1 MCYHRYFKAVCLTG
15 VILFAAVS
23 AWADTDLQAESREL
37 SERSSLLA
45 KQLSELP
52 SDHSPESL
60 QVRKT
65 DSLTS
70 MLVDFV
76 SEQESSDQ
84 SVNNASE
91 VQVITKEAATAS
103 SAMEQKVLAVLQMDD
118 FTTGLGNWESPDGI
132 DNQSPAPIAEP
143 VAGDPQE
150 MEFID
155 EEEDDSDDDGEGPLP
170 PAPRVQT
177 SEEVKEANVSL
188 ISQRRTLEEGDGI
201 ELGAEVVASPEMG
214 SGATT
219 MFSKDG
225 SDPSQA
231 PSRAPKAG
239 NMSDLVNLDFR
250 NTDLSHVV
258 AILALKANINIIAGA
273 DLKGSVTAN
282 LYQVPLHVAME
293 TVLRMNGLGLVEED
307 GIHFVV
313 PYEEAAS
320 VNRKTVMVTLENA
333 NVDDVRKVLGDVTKG
348 IREEAQISVSS
359 NKATNVLII
368 SAPKAR
374 VDELVAMAHQLDIA
388 EPVLPT
394 ETRAISL
401 NYSEPNKL
409 VPLVE
414 KMLSPRI
421 GKAASDER
429 ARHLII
435 TDLPVVVEQ
444 IADLIKTLD
453 IPTKQVLIE
462 SMVVEAL
469 LSDDADTGVKWLLDS
484 VHRMSRRQAVLGEA
498 GKAIGNIQE
507 LSFGTDLET
516 LQQPGGLLTFSV
528 LTDKIDWTGLIQAEV
543 RNRNGRLLSNPMVLT
558 VENETANISIAQE
571 VPYIELSQ
579 THAGGSQTNT
589 RFKEVGTVLNVTP
602 RVTHDDTIICKIEG
616 KESSVSGQ
624 FQGVPIEDK
633 REIASTMRMET
644 GQTIFI
650 GGLRKSQGTSTA
662 KKIPVLGD
670 LPIINF
676 AFRSNE
682 RNEQINDLLVFMTC
696 SVIDEKNYQ
705 MTPHQQQVIDETPPR
720 EMKVDA
726 WETTMFDTRYP
737 HATKEQQWKWRREP

>member
-1 MCYHRYFKAVCLTG
+1 M
-15 VILFAAVS
+15 
-23 AWADTDLQAESREL
+23 

-45 KQLSELP
+45 QQLSELS
-52 SDHSPESL
+52 SDSSPESL
-60 QVRKT
+60 QAEKAE
-65 DSLTS
+65 SLKS

-76 SEQESSDQ
+76 NEQESDSKAIQNGAD
-84 SVNNASE
+84 VHLITEENAA
-91 VQVITKEAATAS
+91 KP

-118 FTTGLGNWESPDGI
+118 FTEGLGNWEAPDGV
-132 DNQSPAPIAEP
+132 DNQSSAPAADPG
-143 VAGDPQE
+143 AGDSPE
-150 MEFID
+150 IELFDD
-155 EEEDDSDDDGEGPLP
+155 EAVEDDGDDEGPLP

-188 ISQRRTLEEGDGI
+188 TSQLRTLAEDEAEGVTASDAGTAAAATI
-201 ELGAEVVASPEMG
+201 GGAA
-214 SGATT
+214 T

-231 PSRAPKAG
+231 PSRTSKAG
-239 NMSDLVNLDFR
+239 SMNDLVNLDFR

-282 LYQVPLHVAME
+282 LYQVPLHIAME
-293 TVLRMNGLGLVEED
+293 TVLRMNGLGLVEEE
-307 GIHFVV
+307 GIYFVV

-320 VNRKTVMVTLENA
+320 VNRKTVMVTMENA
-333 NVDDVRKVLGDVTKG
+333 NVDEVRKILADVTKG
-348 IREEAQISVSS
+348 IREEAQISISS

-374 VDELVAMAHQLDIA
+374 VEELVAMAHQMDIA

-401 NYSEPNKL
+401 NYSEPGKL
-409 VPLVE
+409 VPLVD

-421 GKAASDER
+421 GKAAADER

-435 TDLPVVVEQ
+435 TDIPVVVEQ

-462 SMVVEAL
+462 SMIVEAL
-469 LSDDADTGVKWLLDS
+469 LSDDADTGVKWLIDS
-484 VHRMSRRQAVLGEA
+484 VHRMSRRQALLGEE
-498 GKAIGNIQE
+498 GRSIGNIQD
-507 LSFGTDLET
+507 LSFGTDLEA
-516 LQQPGGLLTFSV
+516 LRDPGGLLSFSV
-528 LTDKIDWTGLIQAEV
+528 LTDKIDWTGLVQAEV

-571 VPYIELSQ
+571 VPYIELAQ

-602 RVTHDDTIICKIEG
+602 RVTHDNTIICKIDS
-616 KESSVSGQ
+616 KESSVSGE

-633 REIASTMRMET
+633 REIASTMRMQT

-676 AFRSNE
+676 AFRSNQ
-682 RNEQINDLLVFMTC
+682 RTEQINDLLVFMTC
-696 SVIDEKNYQ
+696 SVIDEKDYQ
-705 MTPHQQQVIDETPPR
+705 LSPHQQKVLEETPPR

-726 WETTMFDTRYP
+726 WETTMFDTRHP
-737 HATKEQQWKWRREP
+737 NVTKEQQWKWRREP